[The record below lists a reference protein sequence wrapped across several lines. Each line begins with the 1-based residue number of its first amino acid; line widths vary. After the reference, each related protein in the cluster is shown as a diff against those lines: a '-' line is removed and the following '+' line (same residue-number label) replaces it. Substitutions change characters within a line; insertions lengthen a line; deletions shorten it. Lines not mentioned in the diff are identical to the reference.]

1 MVGVGGVAGGGGAQ
15 GGDQGDHLHQAGS
28 HRCQQQDIR
37 RVEDDICV
45 ILCRQIKNLSLYDRY
60 VMYHCIYVHNIYL
73 CLMSVRIRK
82 K

>member
-60 VMYHCIYVHNIYL
+60 VMYRCIYITSICV
-73 CLMSVRIRK
+73 
-82 K
+82 